1 MKARR
6 LKDNEIV
13 DVVRYEKPI
22 NRDEVYVDG
31 KLRLYLPSDLDFDV
45 EEAEQTES
53 AVISGWV
60 ARDKIGN
67 TVNLHPDEPYRS
79 YSGCSKNGSQDYWC
93 SMYLSS
99 FPLGTN
105 LFPSLTWESEPLEVE
120 ITIKAK
126 KK

>member
-13 DVVRYEKPI
+13 DVIRYEKPI

-60 ARDKIGN
+60 ARDNNGTLWICSEEPQRYSDWWIID
-67 TVNLHPDEPYRS
+67 TDEDYTKKELPS
-79 YSGCSKNGSQDYWC
+79 Y
-93 SMYLSS
+93 
-99 FPLGTN
+99 
-105 LFPSLTWESEPLEVE
+105 LFPSLTWESEPLEVD